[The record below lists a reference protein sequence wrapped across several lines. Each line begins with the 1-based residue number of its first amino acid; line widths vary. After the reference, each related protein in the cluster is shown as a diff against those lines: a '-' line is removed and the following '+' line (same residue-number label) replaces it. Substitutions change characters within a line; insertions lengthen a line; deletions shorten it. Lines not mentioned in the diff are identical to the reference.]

1 MRLPTVPAVA
11 LRPQLS
17 NKLRN
22 PQGTRTVVSARTR
35 PPPMPATQSREA
47 SPPKKI
53 RRLTEQPEYRKHG
66 PPQQHVDTVMGN
78 AQVQPLVTAV
88 TRAKAPRQG
97 NVSQVEKK
105 RRCAHQSGVLRPPTA
120 NNRAPPPPAPLAE
133 QRGIM
138 YQAVYEDAI

>member
-78 AQVQPLVTAV
+78 AQVQLLVTAV

-105 RRCAHQSGVLRPPTA
+105 GAAHTNPESYDLRLRITV
-120 NNRAPPPPAPLAE
+120 PPPAPLAE

-138 YQAVYEDAI
+138 YHAVYEDAI